1 MEAVEKARKKRKPI
15 RGAVTKLLNKVD
27 DLLKEDSAPIEKRKL
42 KQYEANIAENVEVL
56 KRLDEEILDGLVEND
71 ADDDVCEKEV
81 SDASEIKE
89 RVTYSLI
96 YLKEALEK
104 ENVNLQDGGLSR
116 ASRTTSK
123 ESIVSEAE
131 SIASRDSSM
140 FSVSQKKRVKAS
152 YLNWS

>member
-27 DLLKEDSAPIEKRKL
+27 DLLKEDSAQIEKRKL

-123 ESIVSEAE
+123 E
-131 SIASRDSSM
+131 RRKGLK
-140 FSVSQKKRVKAS
+140 QS